1 MKICD
6 LTFSYSDKPVY
17 RNFSLELDE
26 KKVSCIMGNS
36 GGGKTTLLNC
46 ISGQLAYNGDIFYG
60 QYADK
65 SIDETVISY
74 VFQQP
79 RLIPSLTVEDN
90 IKFVLKDTDKQI
102 LNKKVE
108 DIANKMEISDCLK
121 SYPWQISGGQASRA
135 AIARALVRECDVLLM
150 DEPFKGLD
158 IKLKRQILDTL
169 TQLIKDKT
177 VIFVTHDVEEA
188 LVIADRIIV
197 LSGGNGQTVKI
208 CEDVKINDDRVDRDL
223 YCARLNEVRG
233 IVTSALLKN

>member
-102 LNKKVE
+102 LNKKVV
-108 DIANKMEISDCLK
+108 DIAN
-121 SYPWQISGGQASRA
+121 
-135 AIARALVRECDVLLM
+135 
-150 DEPFKGLD
+150 
-158 IKLKRQILDTL
+158 
-169 TQLIKDKT
+169 
-177 VIFVTHDVEEA
+177 
-188 LVIADRIIV
+188 
-197 LSGGNGQTVKI
+197 
-208 CEDVKINDDRVDRDL
+208 
-223 YCARLNEVRG
+223 
-233 IVTSALLKN
+233 

>member
-17 RNFSLELDE
+17 SNFSLELDE
-26 KKVSCIMGNS
+26 KKVCCVMGNS

-60 QYADK
+60 L
-65 SIDETVISY
+65 
-74 VFQQP
+74 QQP
-79 RLIPSLTVEDN
+79 RLIPSLTVENN
-90 IKFVLKDTDKQI
+90 IKFVLEDTDKQI
-102 LNKKVE
+102 LNNKVE
-108 DIANKMEISDCLK
+108 DIANRMEISDCLK
-121 SYPWQISGGQASRA
+121 SYPWQISGGQASRV

-169 TQLIKDKT
+169 THLIKDKT

-208 CEDVKINDDRVDRDL
+208 CEDVKINEERVGRDL
-223 YCARLNEVRG
+223 YCARLNEVRSV
-233 IVTSALLKN
+233 VTSSLLKN